1 MGVEVS
7 TALPAV
13 TLDEAKLHLRVES
26 TADDDL
32 ISALILACTQMA
44 EHELQRGLVTR
55 EGTEGY
61 GDSPEAVPVAIR
73 QWILVHVAYY
83 YEHRTSATEG
93 ALSPLPFVS
102 ALLDPFRTW
111 T

>member
-1 MGVEVS
+1 MSVEVS

-61 GDSPEAVPVAIR
+61 GDSPEAVPAAIR
-73 QWILVHVAYY
+73 PCMSPIT
-83 YEHRTSATEG
+83 TST
-93 ALSPLPFVS
+93 ALRRRRGLCRRF
-102 ALLDPFRTW
+102 LL
-111 T
+111 

>member
-1 MGVEVS
+1 MSVEVS

-61 GDSPEAVPVAIR
+61 GDSPEAVPGGYPAVDSRACRLLLRAPHFGDGGGFVAASFCER
-73 QWILVHVAYY
+73 A
-83 YEHRTSATEG
+83 A
-93 ALSPLPFVS
+93 
-102 ALLDPFRTW
+102 
-111 T
+111 

>member
-1 MGVEVS
+1 MSVDVS

-32 ISALILACTQMA
+32 ISTLILSCTQLA
-44 EHELQRGLVTR
+44 EHDLQRGLISR

-61 GDSPEAVPVAIR
+61 GEEPGDVPAAIR

-83 YEHRTSATEG
+83 YEHRQSAAEG
-93 ALSPLPFVS
+93 TLSPLPFVS

-111 T
+111 A

>member
-1 MGVEVS
+1 MSVEVS

-55 EGTEGY
+55 EGAEGY
-61 GDSPEAVPVAIR
+61 GDSPEAVPAAIR

-93 ALSPLPFVS
+93 LCRRF
-102 ALLDPFRTW
+102 LL
-111 T
+111 

>member
-1 MGVEVS
+1 MSVEVS

-55 EGTEGY
+55 EGAEGTAILRKPSRRLS
-61 GDSPEAVPVAIR
+61 GSGFSCMSPITTSTALRRRRGFVAASFCER
-73 QWILVHVAYY
+73 A
-83 YEHRTSATEG
+83 A
-93 ALSPLPFVS
+93 
-102 ALLDPFRTW
+102 
-111 T
+111 

>member
-55 EGTEGY
+55 EGTEASG
-61 GDSPEAVPVAIR
+61 
-73 QWILVHVAYY
+73 ILTMT
-83 YEHRTSATEG
+83 RG
-93 ALSPLPFVS
+93 
-102 ALLDPFRTW
+102 R
-111 T
+111 

>member
-44 EHELQRGLVTR
+44 
-55 EGTEGY
+55 
-61 GDSPEAVPVAIR
+61 AIR

>member
-1 MGVEVS
+1 MTIS
-7 TALPAV
+7 SPRSSLPV
-13 TLDEAKLHLRVES
+13 RRWP
-26 TADDDL
+26 
-32 ISALILACTQMA
+32 
-44 EHELQRGLVTR
+44 RGLVTR

-61 GDSPEAVPVAIR
+61 GDSPEAVPAAIR

>member
-1 MGVEVS
+1 MSVEVS

-61 GDSPEAVPVAIR
+61 GDSPKPSAAIR

>member
-55 EGTEGY
+55 
-61 GDSPEAVPVAIR
+61 
-73 QWILVHVAYY
+73 
-83 YEHRTSATEG
+83 
-93 ALSPLPFVS
+93 
-102 ALLDPFRTW
+102 
-111 T
+111 